1 MKKNAYLKVEIF
13 SPGEY
18 SGPQEFVELLREI
31 ADDLD
36 TKHHDDIVDAFSTRG
51 DDGVVQFWF
60 QRYCAGLNGQVTGGN
75 ILSLFGNLH
84 KMPE

>member
-36 TKHHDDIVDAFSTRG
+36 TEHHDDIE
-51 DDGVVQFWF
+51 GVISAHGESGFLQFWF
-60 QRYCAGLNGQVTGGN
+60 KRYLAGHNGEVTGGN
-75 ILSLFGNLH
+75 KLRPF
-84 KMPE
+84 